1 MTTSTASNADELSG
15 LPYAVEIAPEEQP
28 DGSIVFMATHPEL
41 PRCMGHGGSLQSAID
56 ALAEARHLYISA
68 LLERGLEIP
77 RTNIRRV
84 G

>member
-1 MTTSTASNADELSG
+1 MSTNTEQLMSDAYSVRLD
-15 LPYAVEIAPEEQP
+15 PEEQP